1 MHKNHLEYI
10 FYENKKNSFKS
21 YRKYFFDLF
30 GFIKNLT
37 LNSFYQSMHDNTCK
51 TFIIKIFEKKYIFFA
66 SSIIEMSFFYT
77 SEFNFD

>member
-10 FYENKKNSFKS
+10 LYENKKTISNHIENI
-21 YRKYFFDLF
+21 FFLF

-51 TFIIKIFEKKYIFFA
+51 TFIIKTFEKKYIFFA
-66 SSIIEMSFFYT
+66 SSIIE
-77 SEFNFD
+77 